1 MGQEMIQTVERRQD
15 VTNNDLTGHV
25 FQLTALGVP
34 RSQWGPGGAQ
44 GSLWKWG
51 AELMCRRP
59 WWPELTGPNR
69 GKLPMRAWKRCH
81 ASTHPGRGCSRRW
94 GACVW
99 RTAPSH
105 GLSCVEGWEAEHSA
119 CPIGRRG
126 RLTTERH
133 WPEHS
138 EGPQRGDS
146 QPETSIGL
154 ELLPNPEPR
163 PRWIKLFQSNVAVPK
178 LKIYRQTKIPRTSE

>member
-1 MGQEMIQTVERRQD
+1 MGQEMIETVERRQD
-15 VTNNDLTGHV
+15 VTHNDLTGHM

-34 RSQWGPGGAQ
+34 RSQWGPGGTQ

-59 WWPELTGPNR
+59 WWPELTGPDW

-105 GLSCVEGWEAEHSA
+105 GLSCVEGWEAQHA
-119 CPIGRRG
+119 ARG
-126 RLTTERH
+126 TQGPAQRLPHRPQGKTHNWEALTRALRGA
-133 WPEHS
+133 S
-138 EGPQRGDS
+138 EGG
-146 QPETSIGL
+146 QPA
-154 ELLPNPEPR
+154 R
-163 PRWIKLFQSNVAVPK
+163 D
-178 LKIYRQTKIPRTSE
+178 